1 MDEDQTEP
9 WPTDGWGDDTGE
21 ADEVNE
27 AVNPPDLEEPGSTE
41 TEIETETE
49 AETEETPSD
58 SDDGPASMAADSHDP
73 EPSPTPS
80 DAWTLPIRA
89 APV

>member
-27 AVNPPDLEEPGSTE
+27 AVNLSLIHISEPTR
-41 TEIETETE
+41 
-49 AETEETPSD
+49 
-58 SDDGPASMAADSHDP
+58 
-73 EPSPTPS
+73 
-80 DAWTLPIRA
+80 LR
-89 APV
+89 